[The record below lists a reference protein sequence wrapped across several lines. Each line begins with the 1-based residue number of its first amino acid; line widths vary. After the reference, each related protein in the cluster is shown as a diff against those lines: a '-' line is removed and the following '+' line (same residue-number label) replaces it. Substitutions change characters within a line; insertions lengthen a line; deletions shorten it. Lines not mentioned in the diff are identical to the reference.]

1 MCSACQPVTLCTPG
15 RGSLLVCDGE
25 PETTWRTYAATFIVR
40 AFACAYPPA
49 VIAPMC
55 TRVFNTWHL
64 VRANQI
70 DITEFSN
77 LGKAVE
83 TIPIDTPLHGGSV
96 FQSRSIIECSM
107 LFLVCFLV

>member
-1 MCSACQPVTLCTPG
+1 MASQRQLGERTPP
-15 RGSLLVCDGE
+15 RLSSVHLHLH
-25 PETTWRTYAATFIVR
+25 TH
-40 AFACAYPPA
+40 PA
-49 VIAPMC
+49 VIVSMC
-55 TRVFNTWHL
+55 TRVFNTLFL